1 MHLKMTTQEVGD
13 RLADSIAAE
22 FEVRI
27 KEKLQAIADQAVTEV
42 ARDLA
47 RDVLSKINSVET
59 MRDPLSGTTI
69 VHLYLGKEP
78 PETFSTKQTIVSS
91 RDAE

>member
-1 MHLKMTTQEVGD
+1 MHLKLTTKEVGD

-27 KEKLQAIADQAVTEV
+27 KEKLQALADQAVAEV

-47 RDVLSKINSVET
+47 KEVLSKINSVET
-59 MRDPLSGTTI
+59 ARDSMTGTTI
-69 VHLYLGKEP
+69 VNLYIGKEP
-78 PETFSTKQTIVSS
+78 PETFSLKQTIVSS
-91 RDAE
+91 RDSQ